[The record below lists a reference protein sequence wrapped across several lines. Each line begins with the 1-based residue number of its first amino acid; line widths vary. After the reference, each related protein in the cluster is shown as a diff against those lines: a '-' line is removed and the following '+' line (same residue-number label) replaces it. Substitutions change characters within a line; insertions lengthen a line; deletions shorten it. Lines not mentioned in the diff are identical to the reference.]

1 MKFFSTYS
9 HIFQT
14 VFFFLLIGC
23 SKEEVSEPTKAQDIS
38 EADALSR
45 EAKSGIQM
53 LADGSKFS
61 GEMEQGVPH
70 GYGRKEFENGDAL
83 VNYVK
88 QYALHKLSLSSPHK
102 EKMEVEKQLDMI

>member
-9 HIFQT
+9 HIFHT

-23 SKEEVSEPTKAQDIS
+23 SKEEVPEPTKAQDIS

-70 GYGRKEFENGDAL
+70 GYGRKEFENWVDYSNMQNREPENLDYSIETSSVGSL
-83 VNYVK
+83 CVK
-88 QYALHKLSLSSPHK
+88 QEEKL
-102 EKMEVEKQLDMI
+102 